1 MTASELNQLGYFF
14 DSTSRV
20 WSRSREF
27 SFPYSD
33 GDEAEQRVASIIAG
47 AADLSVLSDELAAN
61 CTDWPS
67 RYHLS
72 PQRANL
78 LRPFAPRLACRILEI
93 GAGCGAITRFLGEQ
107 GGDVVAVE
115 GSARRASIAASRTR
129 DLANVKVIHDSFDAF
144 ESPELFDVVTLIGV
158 LEYAGIYGAGDD
170 PVQHMLERA
179 RSFLKP
185 TGTLIVAIENQLGL
199 KYLAG
204 MPEDHVGI
212 PMYGVQDSYRR
223 NGVMTFGRHE
233 LQHRIE
239 SAGFSRVDLALPF
252 PDYKLPVSIVLPP
265 AMLYDT
271 TFDPANFATQTV
283 KSDFQLHVPPS
294 FSIERAWAVAG
305 RNRLLSELSNSFIFL
320 ASPDAAAERLFDDEI
335 LAMHFGTSRRI
346 GFRKVT
352 SFERARDGNVMVRR
366 RKIEPAQEAQ
376 SFSGYRWL
384 ISDEQLVS
392 GKGLEQD
399 FLKIV
404 TTRGWDIGQIGDFL
418 RRYIDVLNNGAR
430 RFGYDGRA
438 RSTHAPLP
446 GALLD
451 AIPTNVIVGDD
462 GVGTIIDHEWEFDGD
477 CELGFIVF
485 RALGGL
491 GHLVTLWAD
500 PKDPHWLVQ
509 EAFFKAA
516 FESAGLLATVYD
528 FDRYLD
534 LEAAFQIFATG
545 RHERMSL
552 DDWRKLRFQ
561 TATSAGEALY
571 LREKVEQLEVV
582 LEGKDASLADREQQL
597 ATRSFALE
605 EARREMLA
613 ARDAAQAE
621 RDVAQAEREIAQAA
635 TGEVSKAQQEM
646 TELRRAL
653 ENAEARFQTVVSS
666 RSWRVTRPIRGV
678 ARLLRHPSMIGQ
690 AGRDM
695 DEQIPLLG
703 RVRRVAASAGGY
715 RALAKYG
722 FRLIRTEGMR
732 GVESRIRRHV
742 LGQTVPASLGV
753 AQEQPAATDPVPR
766 FDVIV
771 LTDSELATRARAL
784 RFGESERPDVH
795 ILISAD
801 GDARQV
807 VACLLA
813 ISDHQQETSFSVEI
827 VLDGSA
833 SDQSGALADL
843 ANIML
848 RWAGESTR
856 SVVIDEAARQ
866 TEAEFV
872 LLLSSEVQVA
882 GRWLDA
888 LVDALRAG
896 DKAVVAGGKVVLPDG
911 TLSSAGQH
919 FNVDGRVVDI
929 GSGEAANKPSF
940 GVPRKVDS
948 VAQTCVLLRRS
959 TFIELGGF
967 AGSRFQDGDSD
978 RYHDY
983 MLRALS
989 TNRTVMFSPDSIA
1002 VQSVPRA
1009 LPDSVADESQ
1019 TTEPGQGTGLV
1030 TQWSNELASLSD
1042 IRLIAF
1048 LLPQYHPIPEN
1059 DEWWGKGFTEWTNV
1073 AKAHPNYTGQYQPH
1087 RPADLGYY
1095 DLRVPEVREQQAEL
1109 ARAAGL
1115 HGFCYYH
1122 YWFGGHRLL
1131 ERPFNDVL
1139 ALGKPDFPFCV
1150 CWANENWTR
1159 RWDGLESAVLM
1170 AQRHSDDDDAAFF
1183 RDLLPAFKDRRYIRI
1198 NGRPLLLVYRIS
1210 LLPNPKRSAKI
1221 WREIARAEG
1230 IGEIYLAYVQSFDS
1244 WARGEKPSDFDFDA
1258 AVEFPPHGA
1267 GVPYSEPVEVID
1279 PAFRGSLYD
1288 YELSAQQI
1296 LTKARPEYAMFRGVM
1311 PSWDNTA
1318 RKQHNGHIFVN
1329 ASPEGYERWLTAA
1342 LRYTN
1347 DFAQGE
1353 ERIVFINA
1361 WNEWG
1366 EGNHLEP
1373 DVKYGHAFL
1382 DATRRALR
1390 AVTKR

>member
-1 MTASELNQLGYFF
+1 MTASEFNKLGYFF
-14 DSTSRV
+14 DSTTRV

-33 GDEAEQRVASIIAG
+33 GDEAEQRVASILAG
-47 AADLSVLSDELAAN
+47 AVDLSVLSDELAAQ

-78 LRPFAPRLACRILEI
+78 LRPFAPKLACRILEI

-107 GGDVVAVE
+107 EGEVVAVE
-115 GSARRASIAASRTR
+115 GSARRASIVASRTR
-129 DLANVKVIHDSFDAF
+129 DLANVKVVHDSFDAF
-144 ESPELFDVVTLIGV
+144 ESSQQFDVVTLIGV

-212 PMYGVQDSYRR
+212 PMYGVQDSYRQ
-223 NGVMTFGRHE
+223 NGVITFGRYE
-233 LQHRIE
+233 LQQRIE
-239 SAGFSRVDLALPF
+239 SAGFTRVDLALPF

-265 AMLYDT
+265 AMRYET
-271 TFDPANFATQTV
+271 VFDPTNFATQSV
-283 KSDFQLHVPPS
+283 KNDFQLHVPPS
-294 FSIERAWAVAG
+294 FSLERAWSVAG
-305 RNRLLSELSNSFIFL
+305 RNRLLPDLSNSFIFL
-320 ASPDAAAERLFDDEI
+320 ASPDASAERLFDEEI
-335 LAMHFGTSRRI
+335 LAMHYGTMRRV
-346 GFRKVT
+346 GFRKTT
-352 SFERARDGNVMVRR
+352 SFERTQDGNVMVRR
-366 RKIEPAQEAQ
+366 RKISPALEARP
-376 SFSGYRWL
+376 SAGFRWV
-384 ISDEQLVS
+384 SKDEQLIS

-404 TTRGWDIGQIGDFL
+404 TTRGWEIGQIGDFL
-418 RRYIDVLNNGAR
+418 RRYISVLNNEAR

-446 GALLD
+446 GELLD
-451 AIPTNVIVGDD
+451 AIPTNVIIGAD
-462 GVGTIIDHEWEFDGD
+462 GVGKIIDHEWEFAGD

-485 RALGGL
+485 RALAGL

-516 FESAGLLATVYD
+516 FESAGLMATLAD

-545 RHERMSL
+545 HHERMKL
-552 DDWRKLRFQ
+552 DDWRILRFQ
-561 TATSAGEALY
+561 TASSAGEAMY
-571 LREKVEQLEVV
+571 LRGKVDQLEGA
-582 LEGKDASLADREQQL
+582 LEDTQASLADREQQL

-605 EARREMLA
+605 QTHRELLA
-613 ARDAAQAE
+613 ARA
-621 RDVAQAEREIAQAA
+621 VAQTAENSASR
-635 TGEVSKAQQEM
+635 AQQE
-646 TELRRAL
+646 TAELRRAI

-666 RSWRVTRPIRGV
+666 RSWRITRPMRGA

-690 AGRDM
+690 TMHDA

-703 RVRRVAASAGGY
+703 RVRRVAESAGGY

-722 FRLIRTEGMR
+722 YRLIRTEGVR
-732 GVESRIRRHV
+732 GVESRIRRHM
-742 LGQTVPASLGV
+742 LGQTVPAGVGV
-753 AQEQPAATDPVPR
+753 AQEQPVATEPVPT
-766 FDVIV
+766 FDVIY
-771 LTDSELATRARAL
+771 LTDADVATRARAL
-784 RFGESERPDVH
+784 RFGEPGRSDVH
-795 ILISAD
+795 ILVSAD
-801 GDARQV
+801 GDVRQV
-807 VACLLA
+807 VACLQS
-813 ISDHQQETSFSVEI
+813 ISDHRQETSFSVDI

-833 SDQSGALADL
+833 SNLFGALADL
-843 ANIML
+843 TNVRL
-848 RWAGESTR
+848 RWTGGNPR
-856 SVVIDEAARQ
+856 SVVIDEAVRQ
-866 TEAEFV
+866 SEAEFV
-872 LLLSSEVQVA
+872 MLLSSEVQVA

-888 LVDALRAG
+888 LVDALRTG
-896 DKAVVAGGKVVLPDG
+896 DKTVVAGGKVVLPDG

-919 FNVDGRVVDI
+919 FEVDGGVVDV
-929 GSGEAANKPSF
+929 GSGLAANKQSF
-940 GVPRKVDS
+940 AVPRKVDS
-948 VAQTCVLLRRS
+948 VAEACVLLRRS
-959 TFIELGGF
+959 TFVELGGF
-967 AGSRFQDGDSD
+967 AGSRAQGGEGD

-989 TNRTVMFSPDSIA
+989 TDRTVVFSPDSIA
-1002 VQSVPRA
+1002 VQSARTRRNT
-1009 LPDSVADESQ
+1009 VADEARA
-1019 TTEPGQGTGLV
+1019 TEPTDGAGLV

-1048 LLPQYHPIPEN
+1048 FLPQYHPIPEN

-1095 DLRVPEVREQQAEL
+1095 DLRVPEVREHQAEL
-1109 ARAAGL
+1109 AREAGL

-1139 ALGKPDFPFCV
+1139 ASGKPDFPFCV

-1170 AQRHSDDDDAAFF
+1170 AQRHSDEDDAAFF

-1221 WREIARAEG
+1221 WRDIARAEG

-1267 GVPYSEPVEVID
+1267 GVPYGEPVEVID

-1288 YELSAQQI
+1288 YERSAEQI
-1296 LTKARPEYAMFRGVM
+1296 LTKARPEYEMFRGVM

-1390 AVTKR
+1390 TVTKR

>member
-1 MTASELNQLGYFF
+1 MTASEFNQLGYFF
-14 DSTSRV
+14 DTTSRV

-47 AADLSVLSDELAAN
+47 ASDLSVLSDELASQ

-78 LRPFAPRLACRILEI
+78 LRPFSPKLACRILEI

-107 GGDVVAVE
+107 GGEVVAVE
-115 GSARRASIAASRTR
+115 GSGRRASIAASRTR

-144 ESPELFDVVTLIGV
+144 ESSEQFDVVTLIGV

-223 NGVMTFGRHE
+223 DGVITFGRHE
-233 LQHRIE
+233 LQQRIE
-239 SAGFSRVDLALPF
+239 NAGFTRVDLALPF
-252 PDYKLPVSIVLPP
+252 PDYKLPVSVVLPP
-265 AMLYDT
+265 AMRYET
-271 TFDPANFATQTV
+271 AFDPTNFATQSV
-283 KSDFQLHVPPS
+283 RSDFQLHVPPS
-294 FSIERAWAVAG
+294 FSIERAWSVAG
-305 RNRLLSELSNSFIFL
+305 RNRLLPDLSNSFIFL
-320 ASPDAAAERLFDDEI
+320 ASPNASAERLFDDEI
-335 LAMHFGTSRRI
+335 LAMHFGTTRRV
-346 GFRKVT
+346 GFRKST
-352 SFERARDGNVMVRR
+352 SFERTPDGNVMVRR
-366 RKIEPAQEAQ
+366 RKIDPEQGAQPSS
-376 SFSGYRWL
+376 SFRWVS
-384 ISDEQLVS
+384 SDEQLVS

-404 TTRGWDIGQIGDFL
+404 TTRGWDIGQVGDFL
-418 RRYIDVLNNGAR
+418 RRYIGVLNNEAR
-430 RFGYDGRA
+430 RLGYDGRA

-446 GALLD
+446 GELLD
-451 AIPTNVIVGDD
+451 AIPTNVIIGAD
-462 GVGTIIDHEWEFDGD
+462 GVATVIDHEWEFDGD

-491 GHLVTLWAD
+491 GHLVTLWAE
-500 PKDPHWLVQ
+500 PKDPHLLVQ
-509 EAFFKAA
+509 ETYFKAA
-516 FESAGLLATVYD
+516 FESAGLLATVSD

-534 LEAAFQIFATG
+534 LEAVFQIFATG
-545 RHERMSL
+545 HHERMSL
-552 DDWRKLRFQ
+552 EDWRKLRFQ
-561 TATSAGEALY
+561 TATSASEAMF
-571 LREKVEQLEVV
+571 LRGKVDQLEGA
-582 LEGKDASLADREQQL
+582 LEDTQASLTDREQQL
-597 ATRSFALE
+597 ATRTFALDQ
-605 EARREMLA
+605 AHRELLA
-613 ARDAAQAE
+613 ARA
-621 RDVAQAEREIAQAA
+621 VAQVAEDTASQ
-635 TGEVSKAQQEM
+635 AQQEV
-646 TELRRAL
+646 TEVRRAL
-653 ENAEARFQTVVSS
+653 ENAEARFQMVVNS
-666 RSWRVTRPIRGV
+666 RSWRVTRPMRGV

-690 AGRDM
+690 AVRDT
-695 DEQIPLLG
+695 DEQIPLFG
-703 RVRRVAASAGGY
+703 RVRRVAESAGGY

-722 FRLIRTEGMR
+722 FRLIRTEGVR
-732 GVESRIRRHV
+732 GVESRIRRHM
-742 LGQTVPASLGV
+742 LGQTVPASTGV
-753 AQEQPAATDPVPR
+753 AQEQSAVTDPVPR
-766 FDVIV
+766 FEVIN
-771 LTDSELATRARAL
+771 LTDSDVATRARAL
-784 RFGESERPDVH
+784 RFAEPGRRDVH

-801 GDARQV
+801 GDVRQV
-807 VACLLA
+807 VACLQA
-813 ISDHQQETSFSVEI
+813 ISGHPQEASFSVEI

-833 SDQSGALADL
+833 SDSFAALADV
-843 ANIML
+843 ANLRL
-848 RWAGESTR
+848 RWTGESPR

-872 LLLSSEVQVA
+872 LFLSSEVQVA

-911 TLSSAGQH
+911 TLSSAGQY
-919 FNVDGRVVDI
+919 FEVDGGVVDV
-929 GSGEAANKPSF
+929 GSGLAANKPSF
-940 GVPRKVDS
+940 GVPRRVDS
-948 VAQTCVLLRRS
+948 VAEACVLLRRS
-959 TFIELGGF
+959 TFIELGGL
-967 AGSRFQDGDSD
+967 AGSRSQDGDSD

-989 TNRTVMFSPDSIA
+989 TNRTVVYSPDSIA

-1009 LPDSVADESQ
+1009 LPNSVADGAEATES
-1019 TTEPGQGTGLV
+1019 GHSTGLA
-1030 TQWSNELASLSD
+1030 TKWSNELASLSD

-1095 DLRVPEVREQQAEL
+1095 DLRVPEVREHQAEL

-1170 AQRHSDDDDAAFF
+1170 AQRHSDEDDAAFF

-1230 IGEIYLAYVQSFDS
+1230 LGEIYLAYVQSFDS

-1288 YELSAQQI
+1288 YERSAQQI